1 MAALVSLTN
10 ISREESLLKPK
21 PAIPAAPYVK
31 AGFLTLVASRK
42 TWDETLLLQFDVR
55 FELEGKRKT
64 YPTNSTGP
72 YAT

>member
-1 MAALVSLTN
+1 VAESVLLTN

-31 AGFLTLVASRK
+31 AGFLTFVASRK
-42 TWDETLLLQFDVR
+42 TWEETLLLQFDVR
-55 FELEGKRKT
+55 VELEGDKKT